1 MTNHLSSRSTHGPL
15 RSAAVLGM
23 ALSAAL
29 CGGQAAAQAQFLAYS
44 AACQSNCIYGPTVFW
59 TPPNGAPASSA
70 LVEQGWSNIAPP
82 GSDPSYNF
90 SVSAGAQASISG
102 VDKWSA
108 RTSAGGYFNSGG
120 GGYSNGVTGQGILVV
135 RDEFTMP
142 STPTWN
148 GPGWFRLTYRITG
161 GVSVNYS
168 ETSSVTGLILGYA
181 QSSVTF
187 ECGSARVGGSGSSRC
202 ESPDFPPPQPGS
214 QNLIGR
220 LNFDTTQS
228 VDRIVTFNMPVFSN
242 ALYAYRLQTT
252 VDSRLV
258 VNAVPRTGQIVGR
271 SVADFSNTFTL
282 VNAQLFDAGFN
293 AVPQWS
299 VQSASGF
306 NYAAITA
313 VPEPGTWALWAA
325 GLASLGFVV
334 RQRRARPATFGSS
347 VNEPLPHILSH
358 AQEATP

>member
-1 MTNHLSSRSTHGPL
+1 MTNHLSSRSTNGPL

-242 ALYAYRLQTT
+242 ALYGYRLQTT

-258 VNAVPRTGQIVGR
+258 VNSVGRSGQIVGR
-271 SVADFSNTFTL
+271 SVADFSNTFSL

-293 AVPQWS
+293 AVPDWS

-313 VPEPGTWALWAA
+313 VPEPGTWVLMAT
-325 GLASLGFVV
+325 GLAALLL
-334 RQRRARPATFGSS
+334 RHRRR
-347 VNEPLPHILSH
+347 
-358 AQEATP
+358 